1 MLDLLT
7 KIMQSS
13 QCNWSNNSHTVC
25 FQSES
30 DEKRNDDLILKLKKD
45 IKENCEMLTEYSS
58 DTPIIAGMKARL
70 DMSDQGFE
78 FHFKKSL

>member
-1 MLDLLT
+1 
-7 KIMQSS
+7 MQLEQQQSYRLFSS
-13 QCNWSNNSHTVC
+13 SIR
-25 FQSES
+25 S

-70 DMSDQGFE
+70 DKSDQGIE